1 VKRAVPARSRIHG
14 WGLFAR
20 ERIAAGETV
29 DETPL
34 LFLETVPD
42 GLDRHVYSFFDGR
55 IAAPLGDGV
64 LVNSADDP
72 NAEFE
77 MDLRRRVVVLVARR
91 DIAPGDEVTIAYD

>member
-1 VKRAVPARSRIHG
+1 VKRAVPARSSIHG

-20 ERIAAGETV
+20 ERIEAGETV

-34 LFLETVPD
+34 LFLDAVPD
-42 GLDRHVYSFFDGR
+42 GLDRHVYYLFDGR

-77 MDLRRRVVVLVARR
+77 MDLRRRVVSLVARR
-91 DIAPGDEVTIAYD
+91 DIAAGDEVTIAYE